1 MKDKEKNRKIENI
14 NNAKQSKLYKSLIEK
29 FPDADLIDVIQKK
42 QDD

>member
-1 MKDKEKNRKIENI
+1 MKDKEKNKKIENI

-29 FPDADLIDVIQKK
+29 LPDADLIDVIQKK